1 MLAATTLGVF
11 FVFSLIGI
19 PIAIA
24 LALSAIIPLLLFSNV
39 TMAVV
44 IQKFFASTDS
54 YGLMAIPFFMIA
66 GGLLD
71 KGGISKR
78 LVDLANAL
86 IGWMPG
92 GLAVVVFLASAF
104 FSAITGSA
112 VATVVAIGSIMVPS
126 MLKEGYDLKF
136 TLASIASAGYLGVV
150 FPPSIPLILYGLSTG
165 VSVGD
170 LFLGGIIPGILLTVG
185 MAVYAGIWGF
195 RHRKELRKRKFS
207 WSELKSAFAKSIWA
221 MIMPLIILGGIYGG
235 VFTPTEAAGVAV
247 LYGLFIGFVVYRE
260 LDLKL
265 LFRIMRSAIISSG
278 MIMFI
283 CATAS
288 AFAYVLALN
297 SIPSLVATWMIAV
310 CDGTFQFWA
319 LVTIFLLFVGMVMDT
334 PPAILILAPLLAPV
348 ATQFGIDPV
357 VFGVVVNV
365 NLAIGIATPP
375 VGTTLFIAAGLAK
388 AKASVVINTHMWLY
402 CVVSILIMILLMIF
416 PKIILLIPELAK

>member
-1 MLAATTLGVF
+1 MLVATTLGVF

-24 LALSAIIPLLLFSNV
+24 LALAAIIPLLLFSNV
-39 TMAVV
+39 PMGVV

-54 YGLMAIPFFMIA
+54 YGLMAIPLFMIA

-71 KGGISKR
+71 KAGLSKR
-78 LVDLANAL
+78 LVNLANAL

-92 GLAVVVFLASAF
+92 GLAVVVFVASAF

-150 FPPSIPLILYGLSTG
+150 FPPSIPLILYGMSTG

-170 LFLGGIIPGILLTVG
+170 LFMGGILPGVLLTIG
-185 MAVYAGIWGF
+185 MAVYAGVWGF
-195 RHRKELRKRKFS
+195 RHRKQLNKTAFS
-207 WSELKSAFAKSIWA
+207 WSGLKDALADSVWA
-221 MIMPLIILGGIYGG
+221 MIMPVIILGGIYGG

-265 LFRIMRSAIISSG
+265 LFKIMRSAIISSG
-278 MIMFI
+278 MILFI

-288 AFAYVLALN
+288 AFAYVLALK
-297 SIPSLVATWMIAV
+297 SITTIVAAWMLSI
-310 CDGTFQFWA
+310 CDGPFQFWA
-319 LVTIFLLFVGMVMDT
+319 LVTIFLLFVGMIMDT

-348 ATQFGIDPV
+348 ATKFGIDPI

-375 VGTTLFIAAGLAK
+375 VGTTLFVAASLAK
-388 AKASVVINTHMWLY
+388 VKASVVINTHMWLY
-402 CVVSILIMILLMIF
+402 CVVSSLIMILLMAY
-416 PKIILLIPELAK
+416 PKIILLIPDLAR